1 MLILFKLNQPKT
13 PQLVAVVFLNSYF
26 SEFQNDF
33 SAVLISNQ
41 IIPNIL
47 TYQINCHELLSVVKS
62 KTKQQNPMS

>member
-1 MLILFKLNQPKT
+1 
-13 PQLVAVVFLNSYF
+13 VAVVFLNSYF